1 MNRRYPPVLLA
12 VLLAT
17 QMILVFTAQIQTAS
31 AAPNFTPYVEVYDKD
46 GNVRNEFLIGEK
58 AGIRANLL
66 LLYEIKVIDPD
77 GNVAYHDWQL
87 FGEFDSGLLDCITTK
102 TGSWEVEV
110 NSLLFH
116 CWHVRGEFNV
126 VPFGAFGALG
136 MLAMCFSALGMK
148 SLRTKRKTQK
158 P

>member
-1 MNRRYPPVLLA
+1 MNRRYPCALLA

-17 QMILVFTAQIQTAS
+17 QMIFIFVAQVQTVS
-31 AAPNFTPYVEVYDKD
+31 AASVVTGYVEIYDKD
-46 GNVRNEFLIGEK
+46 GNIRNEFLIGEK

-66 LLYEIKVIDPD
+66 FLYEIKVIDPD
-77 GNVAYHDWQL
+77 GNIAYHDWQL

-110 NSLLFH
+110 NSLLFR
-116 CWHVRGEFNV
+116 CWQVRGEFNV

-136 MLAMCFSALGMK
+136 MLAVCFSAFGIK
-148 SLRTKRKTQK
+148 SLRTKSKTQK
-158 P
+158 S